1 MGGEIIAERF
11 SLLKTRGSNGLAFTH
26 IVEDT
31 LDGRRLVVKVSDRL
45 GILGLEYL
53 KAANLLAECG
63 VRGVLFPLEG
73 GLLDGEEGY
82 YLAFPEMGEPS
93 LENYLRM
100 RPALDCEEALHVLRG
115 VLSALGELH
124 RAGFL
129 HLFLEPRNIFYMPRR
144 TVTLKDPALRAEF
157 FHPFLELVSAP
168 DFSYLHP
175 SLMDGGLPGPEAD
188 IYALGKLALRL
199 HASAADRDTSPLGR
213 KILRL
218 ARACEEEYEKGP
230 RFAGGSVIGILD
242 YLLGEVEGMLEEG
255 RAGEEG
261 SGGRLR
267 SVLARR
273 RGRAE
278 SEGRII
284 EDPERAVPG
293 GSGERVDMVTGD
305 AVWTPGML
313 PGSGS
318 YDGKLPGG
326 GAEAGYLAQDLEPG
340 DWCGRVGMETLP
352 GGRGRSVGTRCV
364 VGDKEGAPR
373 GLGKALFSGRRKKV
387 WRGVSA
393 AVPVV
398 CLSLLLLLS
407 TLFVTAKN
415 GRNTDPALGWGG
427 ASEAGGGGSLPAL
440 REARRGLEA
449 GEGEGGLT
457 AEDPGL
463 VLPGASGR
471 GAITS
476 EASGGTPEGRE
487 EVGTPA
493 GSVAAGQSPISPQRP
508 VAEFTIT
515 PAEGQSPLRVYL
527 DASASHD
534 PDGHIASYS
543 WSCGGGS
550 RSFYQVFESNIIPAR
565 IAVTLTVTDDGGNT
579 DSVTHYVTLY

>member
-53 KAANLLAECG
+53 KAANLLSECG
-63 VRGVLFPLEG
+63 VRGVLLPLEG

-100 RPALDCEEALHVLRG
+100 RPALDCEEVLHVLRG
-115 VLSALGELH
+115 VLSALRGLH

-129 HLFLEPRNIFYMPRR
+129 HLFLEPRNIFYLPRR

-199 HASAADRDTSPLGR
+199 HASAVDRDTSPLGR

-218 ARACEEEYEKGP
+218 ARTCEEEAEKGP
-230 RFAGGSVIGILD
+230 RSAGASVIGILD
-242 YLLGEVEGMLEEG
+242 YLLGEVEGKLEEG
-255 RAGEEG
+255 REGEERL
-261 SGGRLR
+261 GGRLR
-267 SVLARR
+267 SVLAWR

-278 SEGRII
+278 SEGRFM
-284 EDPERAVPG
+284 EDPERAVPA
-293 GSGERVDMVTGD
+293 GSGERVDMVTVD
-305 AVWTPGML
+305 AAWTPGML
-313 PGSGS
+313 LGPGP
-318 YDGKLPGG
+318 YDGRSPGD
-326 GAEAGYLAQDLEPG
+326 GAEAGYLADGLDPG
-340 DWCGRVGMETLP
+340 D
-352 GGRGRSVGTRCV
+352 GRGRVRVDALPDGKEGSVGRTSV
-364 VGDKEGAPR
+364 IGDKERASH
-373 GLGKALFSGRRKKV
+373 GLGKALFSGRRKKA
-387 WRGVSA
+387 WRGVRA

-398 CLSLLLLLS
+398 CLGLLLLLP
-407 TLFVTAKN
+407 TLLVMAKN
-415 GRNTDPALGWGG
+415 GRKTDPALGWGG
-427 ASEAGGGGSLPAL
+427 ASEAGGGEAPPAL
-440 REARRGLEA
+440 RETRRGLNA
-449 GEGEGGLT
+449 GADEGGLT
-457 AEDPGL
+457 AEDSGL

-471 GAITS
+471 GTLTS
-476 EASGGTPEGRE
+476 EASGGTQEGRE
-487 EVGTPA
+487 EVSTPV
-493 GSVAAGQSPISPQRP
+493 GSEAAGQGPISPQRP
-508 VAEFTIT
+508 VAKFTIT

-534 PDGHIASYS
+534 PDGYIVSYR
-543 WSCGGGS
+543 WSCGGGA

-565 IAVTLTVTDDGGNT
+565 IGVTLTVTDDGGNT
-579 DSVTHYVTLY
+579 DSVTHYLTLY